1 MRSPELKGMEK
12 RARYLLRSLTGQ
24 AGPNITEKSLRF
36 IALTKLVVLA
46 FENLNDHETLMKE
59 NIIPPNYGDLVKPKI
74 VLEAHL
80 TPSIIELSVGE
91 GIPAM
96 V

>member
-1 MRSPELKGMEK
+1 MNKGPLKKLERTSRDK
-12 RARYLLRSLTGQ
+12 HFRKK
-24 AGPNITEKSLRF
+24 KSLRL

-59 NIIPPNYGDLVKPKI
+59 NIIPPNYGDLMKPKI
-74 VLEAHL
+74 LLEAHL
-80 TPSIIELSVGE
+80 TPSIIGLSVGE
-91 GIPAM
+91 GTPAM

>member
-1 MRSPELKGMEK
+1 MEK
-12 RARYLLRSLTGQ
+12 WARYKQGQ
-24 AGPNITEKSLRF
+24 TFPKKSLRF

-59 NIIPPNYGDLVKPKI
+59 NIIPPNYGDLMKPKI
-74 VLEAHL
+74 LLEAHL
-80 TPSIIELSVGE
+80 TPSIIGLSVGE
-91 GIPAM
+91 GTPAM

>member
-1 MRSPELKGMEK
+1 MNKVPLKK
-12 RARYLLRSLTGQ
+12 LDRTSRAKHFKKKKT
-24 AGPNITEKSLRF
+24 LRF

-46 FENLNDHETLMKE
+46 FENLNDHENLMK
-59 NIIPPNYGDLVKPKI
+59 NDIIPPNYGDLIKPKI
-74 VLEAHL
+74 ILGARL
-80 TPSIIELSVGE
+80 TPSIIGLSVGE

>member
-1 MRSPELKGMEK
+1 MEK
-12 RARYLLRSLTGQ
+12 WARYKQGQ
-24 AGPNITEKSLRF
+24 TFPKKSLRF

-59 NIIPPNYGDLVKPKI
+59 NIIPPNYGDLIKPKN
-74 VLEAHL
+74 VLKTHL
-80 TPSIIELSVGE
+80 APSIIELSLGE

>member
-1 MRSPELKGMEK
+1 MEK
-12 RARYLLRSLTGQ
+12 WARYKQGQ
-24 AGPNITEKSLRF
+24 TFPKKSLRF

-59 NIIPPNYGDLVKPKI
+59 NIIPPNYGDLIKPKI
-74 VLEAHL
+74 VLKTHL
-80 TPSIIELSVGE
+80 APSIIELSLGE
-91 GIPAM
+91 GKPAM

>member
-1 MRSPELKGMEK
+1 MPEISKNIIPIHRPYEVGRSC
-12 RARYLLRSLTGQ
+12 
-24 AGPNITEKSLRF
+24 
-36 IALTKLVVLA
+36 

-59 NIIPPNYGDLVKPKI
+59 NIIPPNFGDLIKRKI
-74 VLEAHL
+74 LLEANL
-80 TPSIIELSVGE
+80 APSITGLSVGD

>member
-1 MRSPELKGMEK
+1 MNKVPLKK
-12 RARYLLRSLTGQ
+12 LDRTSRDKHFRK
-24 AGPNITEKSLRF
+24 KSRRL

-59 NIIPPNYGDLVKPKI
+59 NIIPPYYGDLMKPKI
-74 VLEAHL
+74 LLEAHL
-80 TPSIIELSVGE
+80 TPSIIGLSVGE
-91 GIPAM
+91 GTPAM